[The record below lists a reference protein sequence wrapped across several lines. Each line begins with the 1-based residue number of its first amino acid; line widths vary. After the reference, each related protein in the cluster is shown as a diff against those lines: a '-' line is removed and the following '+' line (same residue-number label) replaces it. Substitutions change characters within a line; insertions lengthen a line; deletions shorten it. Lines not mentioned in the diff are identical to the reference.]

1 MNKNVIKIFIILI
14 ACAMGFLYMLN
25 KRYYYMNKSVLI
37 RIDNWTGEVDWY
49 NSRTGYWETY
59 K

>member
-1 MNKNVIKIFIILI
+1 MILI
-14 ACAMGFLYMLN
+14 ACIIAFLYAFN
-25 KRYYYMNKSVLI
+25 ERYYYMDRSRLI